1 MDFLA
6 LNNILQIVL
15 LSIVFLLSIWF
26 HEYAHAYVSSIL
38 WDPTPKIQ
46 WRLTPN
52 PIKHIDPIWFL
63 MIFLIHFGWWKPVQ
77 VDPSYYKDPLKDELL
92 VSLAWP
98 FANFLMAFVGA
109 FMFVAL
115 VKFWQSNYLIE
126 QFFQLFII
134 INIAL
139 GVFNLL
145 PIYPLDGYRMIKFVK
160 PSWAN
165 YMEQH
170 AFMFTII
177 MLFLVFLP
185 GNPIWTIIMEVITP
199 IYSLFMF
206 IAQSL
211 FF

>member
-1 MDFLA
+1 MDL
-6 LNNILQIVL
+6 LTLDWIIQIVL

-38 WDPTPKIQ
+38 WDPTPKMQ

-77 VDPSYYKDPLKDELL
+77 VDPTYYKNPLKDELL

-98 FANFLMAFVGA
+98 FSNFLMAFVWT

-115 VKFWQSNYLIE
+115 VKFWQSNYLMN
-126 QFFQLFII
+126 QFFQLFIF

-139 GVFNLL
+139 WIFNLL
-145 PIYPLDGYRMIKFVK
+145 PIYPLDGYRIIKYLK
-160 PSWAN
+160 PSWA
-165 YMEQH
+165 YFMEQN
-170 AFMFTII
+170 ALMFTII
-177 MLFLVFLP
+177 MLAIVFLP
-185 GNPIWTIIMEVITP
+185 WNPVWQIIMSVITP
-199 IYSLFMF
+199 IYDLFMF

-211 FF
+211 IF